1 MNFVES
7 ILNNNIKLDDLY
19 KELIITFFKQ
29 EIKNMLM
36 FIHFKYHEC
45 FTKKDMLD
53 YFKKY
58 KMLKI
63 NTYSQTKVVK
73 LNKKIHK
80 KILMRK
86 FKNVKSLR
94 NLNNKNK
101 QILKYDKNDKYCN
114 ARTWSGGTILKIK
127 EDETG
132 KKTTI
137 YGGRCSRLKVSGGK
151 YCFQHIIKSKHG
163 DYFEVPSDKLIKQY
177 KTYNNL

>member
-36 FIHFKYHEC
+36 FIHFKYPEC

-63 NTYSQTKVVK
+63 NTDSQTKVVK
-73 LNKKIHK
+73 LNKKIRK

-86 FKNVKSLR
+86 FKNE
-94 NLNNKNK
+94 N
-101 QILKYDKNDKYCN
+101 I
-114 ARTWSGGTILKIK
+114 
-127 EDETG
+127 
-132 KKTTI
+132 
-137 YGGRCSRLKVSGGK
+137 
-151 YCFQHIIKSKHG
+151 
-163 DYFEVPSDKLIKQY
+163 
-177 KTYNNL
+177 